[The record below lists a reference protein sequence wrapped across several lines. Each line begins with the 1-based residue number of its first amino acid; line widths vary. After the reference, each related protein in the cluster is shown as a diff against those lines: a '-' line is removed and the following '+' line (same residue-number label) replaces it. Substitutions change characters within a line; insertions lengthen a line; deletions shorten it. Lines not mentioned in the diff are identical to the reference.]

1 MTSWLKD
8 ICLIRNHHY
17 NNSIFLKKYVEI
29 CKTNQK
35 NRNIFQYAFFCLCF
49 VLVQSVSD
57 SLQSHGQL
65 HVRLPCPSLSAGVCS
80 NSCPFSLRCHPTISS
95 PVTIFSSCPQ
105 PFPASRSFPFS
116 QPFASVGQSLFL
128 LYFKETETV

>member
-8 ICLIRNHHY
+8 ICLIRNHLY
-17 NNSIFLKKYVEI
+17 NNSIFWKKYVEI

-49 VLVQSVSD
+49 VLIQSVVSD

-65 HVRLPCPSLSAGVCS
+65 HVRLPCPSL
-80 NSCPFSLRCHPTISS
+80 TISWS
-95 PVTIFSSCPQ
+95 LLKLMSIQFTMPSNHFIP
-105 PFPASRSFPFS
+105 RHH
-116 QPFASVGQSLFL
+116 LFL
-128 LYFKETETV
+128 LPSTFSSIKIFSIQSAFCIRWPKFVLTVF